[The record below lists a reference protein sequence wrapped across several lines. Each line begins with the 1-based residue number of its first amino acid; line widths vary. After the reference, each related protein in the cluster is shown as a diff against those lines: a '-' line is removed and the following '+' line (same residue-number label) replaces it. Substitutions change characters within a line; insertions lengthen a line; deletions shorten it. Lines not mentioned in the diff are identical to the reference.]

1 MTTSPPAARV
11 AVFTLGGTIAMTRAP
26 DDAAGVVPALTG
38 PQLLGAIPG
47 LAGSAPA
54 SRCTTSG
61 RCRAH
66 P

>member
-1 MTTSPPAARV
+1 MTASPRVARV